1 MANSSF
7 SVVIPTYNRGSFI
20 GEAIDSVLNQTLKP
34 AEIIVVDDGS
44 TDDTK
49 EKLSNLGSRITYL
62 PVENGG
68 VSRARNI
75 GISHSRSEFV
85 AFLDSDDTWEP
96 QYLETQQAQSARF
109 PTAIAYHT
117 NSLLVDIDGSCRK
130 NYDVFG
136 LAPSLKGNRFVLLS
150 RPLQHVV
157 RNMLVFFQTTVVRR
171 NTLLKA
177 GLFAE
182 DIRAKSDLHLMGRL
196 ALLGPFSVCTEPL
209 VQIRRRSEKATS
221 SISVK
226 SQRKGIETQLL
237 VDRILSDIAGLPGIG
252 RDDGEALAKARSSTL
267 RSLGNLNMR
276 AGNFREGRNCYMR
289 SVRLKPSPQSV
300 LKMLVAYTPLW
311 PLFDRKGHDVEP

>member
-1 MANSSF
+1 MTTPSF

-20 GEAIDSVLNQTLKP
+20 REAIDSVLNQTLRP

-49 EKLSNLGSRITYL
+49 NVISNFGSRITYL

-75 GISHSRSEFV
+75 GIKQSRSEYI

-96 QYLETQQAQSARF
+96 QYLETQQAQSAKF
-109 PTAIAYHT
+109 PSAIAHHT
-117 NSLLVDIDGSCRK
+117 NSLLVDVDGTSRK

-136 LAPSLKGNRFVLLS
+136 LAPSFKGDRFKLLS
-150 RPLQHVV
+150 RPLRHVLQ
-157 RNMLVFFQTTVVRR
+157 NMLVFFQTTVVRR
-171 NTLLKA
+171 DVLFKA

-196 ALLGPFSVCTEPL
+196 ALLGPFSACAVPL
-209 VQIRRRSEKATS
+209 VQIRRRNEKATS

-237 VDRILSDIAGLPGIG
+237 VDRILSDIAGFPGVG
-252 RDDGEALAKARSSTL
+252 PEEDEALARARSGTL
-267 RSLGNLNMR
+267 RALGNLNMR
-276 AGNFREGRNCYMR
+276 AGNFREGRKCYLR
-289 SVRLKPSPQSV
+289 ALRLKPTPQSV
-300 LKMLVAYTPLW
+300 LKMLMSHTPLW
-311 PLFDRKGHDVEP
+311 PIFDRKGHDVEP